1 MGNYLNR
8 FCGGS
13 QSHEEMMLNHPITK
27 NRSRPRNL
35 PTSRY
40 DDNNFRRAEN
50 AYTCEGWIYLKTD
63 GLNKKVVV
71 GESLAGLDQVE
82 EVECEDSRQMIR
94 VGDEL

>member
-63 GLNKKVVV
+63 GLNKKVL